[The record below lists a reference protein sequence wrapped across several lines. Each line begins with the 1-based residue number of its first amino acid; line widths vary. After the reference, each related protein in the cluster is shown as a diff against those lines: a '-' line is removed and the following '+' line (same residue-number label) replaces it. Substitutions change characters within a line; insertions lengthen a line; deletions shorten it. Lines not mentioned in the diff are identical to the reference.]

1 MAENTFLDEGGV
13 TVTNARFIVPAQT
26 YAMSGITSVKS
37 LKHTP
42 SIKGPVI
49 LCFIGLLS
57 MAGSKEAII
66 PALIFIAA
74 GIAWFILNKPKYSV
88 VLSSAS
94 GEAEALTSKDSD
106 FIFRIVKALNEAII
120 ARG

>member
-1 MAENTFLDEGGV
+1 M
-13 TVTNARFIVPAQT
+13 
-26 YAMSGITSVKS
+26 
-37 LKHTP
+37 
-42 SIKGPVI
+42 
-49 LCFIGLLS
+49 IGLAAL
-57 MAGSKEAII
+57 GGGKDTII
-66 PALIFIAA
+66 GALIFLAI

-106 FIFRIVKALNEAII
+106 FISRIVKALNEAII

>member
-1 MAENTFLDEGGV
+1 MAEMTFLDEGGV
-13 TVTNARFIVPAQT
+13 TVTNARFVVPAQT

-49 LCFIGLLS
+49 LGLIGL
-57 MAGSKEAII
+57 AGLGGKDTTIV
-66 PALIFIAA
+66 ALIFLAA
-74 GIAWFILNKPKYSV
+74 GIAWFILNKPKYSA
-88 VLSSAS
+88 VLRSAS

-106 FIFRIVKALNEAII
+106 FISRIVKALNEAII
-120 ARG
+120 SRG